1 MKFLQ
6 GIPLGW
12 EDEGITKEVD
22 RSAAET
28 GGLENWYRKLRRGW
42 VFKNTIKCSLTW
54 VNPPWESG
62 TAIPVMIRLQEQV
75 EIACFPSDVKTSL
88 E

>member
-42 VFKNTIKCSLTW
+42 VFDPRT
-54 VNPPWESG
+54 
-62 TAIPVMIRLQEQV
+62 Q
-75 EIACFPSDVKTSL
+75 
-88 E
+88 